1 MDWLFS
7 AIDPVYFVWAFWL
20 ILPFYLF
27 AFLILLVEY
36 PPGKK
41 VIPALPIIYLAASF
55 YFIHFNIPQIPL
67 FGDRIVT
74 LLLDVEKGRGIPL
87 NDSQIQQIS
96 IVSSV
101 LFTAFLLN
109 IARAVFSVHEL
120 DKGLYGGDS
129 RWGDHVMDSGSAFKF
144 VELGLRFLIALAF
157 LFLDQLLWAIGN
169 MSRHRDPGYIVVFDI
184 PFMEASIIA
193 SRHGDP
199 FADYFSRWDGTIR
212 GNVRM
217 GGLGVYT
224 FGVLGEGLLS
234 ESVAPVRLAWC
245 NQYLWVCNFGVY

>member
-1 MDWLFS
+1 MMDWLFS

-193 SRHGDP
+193 SRHG
-199 FADYFSRWDGTIR
+199 
-212 GNVRM
+212 
-217 GGLGVYT
+217 
-224 FGVLGEGLLS
+224 
-234 ESVAPVRLAWC
+234 
-245 NQYLWVCNFGVY
+245 